1 MTDLK
6 PWIQNISLT
15 DVKNGYHF
23 DAGINSMLIQICDPP
38 GDFPTPKYQ
47 FREVHQFDF
56 LDIEKD
62 GMTNNGDGEWT
73 DMSEFAITAE
83 QAAELARLLRH
94 ALDNRMNVVVHCHA
108 GVCRSGAVCEVGVMM
123 GFRDTEAFR
132 NPNLLV
138 KHEMMKALG
147 WQYDDNEPH
156 TINGEPVPVDW
167 SNDNEKIFIL
177 AEARRK
183 YRESKERQQMTT
195 PEGRDETNKFNI

>member
-15 DVKNGYHF
+15 DVKQGHHF

-62 GMTNNGDGEWT
+62 GMTNNGDGQWT
-73 DMSEFAITAE
+73 DMSEFAITDD
-83 QAAELARLLRH
+83 QATKLSRLLQH
-94 ALDNRMNVVVHCHA
+94 ALDNHMNVVVHCHA

-123 GFRDTEAFR
+123 GFRDTEVFR
-132 NPNLLV
+132 SPNLLV
-138 KHEMMKALG
+138 KHKMMKALG
-147 WQYDDNEPH
+147 WTYDEQEPH
-156 TINGEPVPVDW
+156 TVNGEPLPEDW
-167 SNDNEKIFIL
+167 LNDNEKVFIL
-177 AEARRK
+177 ADARRRA
-183 YRESKERQQMTT
+183 REKA
-195 PEGRDETNKFNI
+195 GVDK